1 MMKTHTTTVWL
12 KSDSE
17 TSWSALAAQTRQAQ
31 TRWAAHSVRQRLAVV
46 RRVRH
51 LIAEHADA
59 LSQTLPH
66 RANRSR
72 AETLVAEVLPLADAC
87 RFLEREA
94 RGLLAPVRLRRRPLW
109 MRGVAAEAQ
118 RQPWGVVLIIAPSNY
133 PLLLP
138 GVQLLQALT
147 AGNAVLLKPGAG
159 GLAAASMLKQLL
171 VSAGLD
177 EALVQVLPEA
187 PESAMRAIER
197 GVDKVVL
204 TGSAATG
211 SQVLASLAP
220 HLTPATMELSG
231 CDAVFVRPDANLELV
246 VAALAFSLRLNGG
259 ATCIAPRRV
268 FVYPPLAP
276 SLEYRLANQVR
287 ELGPFVVAPD
297 AVQLARQLAQQACQ
311 QGARLVCGGFEG
323 HTRMRPMVLA
333 DVTPEMALPRTDVMA
348 PILSL
353 MDVADDAAALEAAAQ
368 CPYALGAV
376 VFGREKAARELAA
389 QVRAGVV
396 LINDVI
402 VPTAD
407 PRLPFGGL
415 GRSGFGVTR
424 GAEGLLDMTT
434 VKALSVRRGS
444 WRPHYDPPQPGHADL
459 FRAYIQAVHGG
470 SWRSRCAAIRT
481 GLRALRQCPRP
492 QRHGKHK
499 EGNR

>member
-1 MMKTHTTTVWL
+1 
-12 KSDSE
+12 
-17 TSWSALAAQTRQAQ
+17 
-31 TRWAAHSVRQRLAVV
+31 
-46 RRVRH
+46 
-51 LIAEHADA
+51 
-59 LSQTLPH
+59 
-66 RANRSR
+66 
-72 AETLVAEVLPLADAC
+72 
-87 RFLEREA
+87 
-94 RGLLAPVRLRRRPLW
+94 
-109 MRGVAAEAQ
+109 
-118 RQPWGVVLIIAPSNY
+118 
-133 PLLLP
+133 
-138 GVQLLQALT
+138 
-147 AGNAVLLKPGAG
+147 
-159 GLAAASMLKQLL
+159 
-171 VSAGLD
+171 
-177 EALVQVLPEA
+177 
-187 PESAMRAIER
+187 
-197 GVDKVVL
+197 
-204 TGSAATG
+204 
-211 SQVLASLAP
+211 
-220 HLTPATMELSG
+220 
-231 CDAVFVRPDANLELV
+231 
-246 VAALAFSLRLNGG
+246 
-259 ATCIAPRRV
+259 
-268 FVYPPLAP
+268 
-276 SLEYRLANQVR
+276 
-287 ELGPFVVAPD
+287 
-297 AVQLARQLAQQACQ
+297 
-311 QGARLVCGGFEG
+311 
-323 HTRMRPMVLA
+323 MVLA